1 MGKIKT
7 KIIEY
12 LIVLLVLFVII
23 ISAGTILY
31 FFNFEKGQTK
41 LGVNF
46 SKSYAEYLGLNWQK
60 TYLAILDDLKVKDIR
75 LAAPWN
81 ELEKVKGV
89 WTFESL
95 DWQVKEAAKRNVDVV
110 LTVGRRTPHWPE
122 CHDPVWLKSLPDE
135 LAVKRQLNMV
145 KTVIERYKKYDNIKI
160 WQVENEPL
168 LNVFG
173 VCPKSNLELLRKEVA
188 LVKTLDDRP
197 IMVTDSGEL
206 SLWIVSANLGDFFGS
221 TMYRVTYNKWMGY
234 FYYHLPPAFYT
245 IKAAMV
251 GLPLEKAVVSELQA
265 EPWAPNGLLNT
276 SLEEQSKSMD
286 AERLVN
292 HVNYAKR
299 TGFSSV
305 YLWGAEWWYWLKETE
320 SDDSLWL
327 TAQAVF
333 KENEK

>member
-1 MGKIKT
+1 MGKVKT

-12 LIVLLVLFVII
+12 LIVLFVLFVII
-23 ISAGTILY
+23 ISAGAILY
-31 FFNFEKGQTK
+31 FFNFEQAQAK

-46 SKSYAEYLGLNWQK
+46 SKSYAEYLGLDWQK
-60 TYLAILDDLKVKDIR
+60 TYLAILDDLKVKDVR

-81 ELEKVKGV
+81 ELEKEKDV
-89 WTFESL
+89 WNFEDL

-122 CHDPVWLKSLPDE
+122 CHDPGWLKNLPDE

-145 KTVIERYKKYDNIKI
+145 KTVIERYKKHGNIKV

-173 VCPKSNLELLRKEVA
+173 VCPKSDLELLRKEIA

-197 IMVTDSGEL
+197 VMVTDSGEL
-206 SLWIVSANLGDFFGS
+206 SLWIVSANLGDLFGS
-221 TMYRVTYNKWMGY
+221 TMYRVTYNKWLGY
-234 FYYHLPPAFYT
+234 LYYHLPPAFYT
-245 IKAAMV
+245 IKATMV
-251 GLPLEKAVVSELQA
+251 GLPLQRAIVSELQA

-276 SLEEQSKSMD
+276 SQEEQKKSMD

-292 HVNYAKR
+292 HVNYATR
-299 TGFSSV
+299 TGFSKI
-305 YLWGAEWWYWLKETE
+305 YLWGAEWWYWLKTVKNN
-320 SDDSLWL
+320 DSLWL
-327 TAQAVF
+327 TARQIF
-333 KENEK
+333 QKQEK